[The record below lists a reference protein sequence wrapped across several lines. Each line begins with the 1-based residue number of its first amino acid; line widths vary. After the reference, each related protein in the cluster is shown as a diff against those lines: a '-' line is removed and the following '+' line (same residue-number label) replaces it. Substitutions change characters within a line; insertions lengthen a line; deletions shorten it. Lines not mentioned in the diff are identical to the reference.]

1 MTGRSAP
8 ALWFALA
15 AATAPRLEA
24 QPLAPAPARREAPAA
39 TVAPPS
45 VVPPGIAVPVWKR
58 PWVRPLASLLVP
70 GTGQLLAHR
79 DRCVVY
85 LAADVWFVAR
95 ALALYQEGRQQ
106 RSQFLTLAF
115 DVARQPF
122 ATARIDGP
130 WEYYETMSHWV
141 ESGGYNLSTTGG
153 FQPET
158 DTLTFNGAM
167 WLLARRNYFANPD
180 SIPPTGSP
188 AYQAALAFY
197 QQRAYG
203 DEFRWS
209 WRDARLEMDVYIQEI
224 HNSDQGFRNAT
235 TYLGAIVANHL
246 VSAVDALI
254 MTRLGGGSVLPRVHV
269 TENPQRTWL
278 IWERSF

>member
-1 MTGRSAP
+1 VRRLVP
-8 ALWFALA
+8 ALWLALA
-15 AATAPRLEA
+15 ATAIAPLHA
-24 QPLAPAPARREAPAA
+24 QSPAPAGPGAPAGPA
-39 TVAPPS
+39 AGVAG
-45 VVPPGIAVPVWKR
+45 VVPASVTTPLWKR

-70 GTGQLLAHR
+70 GTGQLLARR
-79 DRCVVY
+79 DRGLVY

-95 ALALYQEGRQQ
+95 ALALGAQGRQQ
-106 RSQFLTLAF
+106 RSQFLTLAY

-122 ATARIDGP
+122 AATRVDGP

-141 ESGGYNLSTTGG
+141 ESGAYNLSTTGG

-167 WLLARRNYFANPD
+167 WLLARRNYFQNPD
-180 SIPPTGSP
+180 SIPPTTSA

-197 QQRAYG
+197 RQRAYG
-203 DEFRWS
+203 DAFRWS

-224 HNSDQGFRNAT
+224 HNSDQGFRIAT
-235 TYLGAIVANHL
+235 DYLGAIVANHL

-254 MTRLGGGSVLPRVHV
+254 MSRLTGSSASVMPRVHV

-278 IWERSF
+278 IWQHAF